1 MAGWRDYSYQDFLSY
16 PKNYDVIFKIYNHE
30 TAGAAGNLVW
40 GEQQTVTV
48 DKGYFSVL
56 LGDSSH
62 RPTPPVETWARRY
75 GDCKDKA
82 WLLAN
87 KLDQDADFQKTWPF
101 QRTPHVALTFGAVT
115 LKYDAYSIA
124 PYSYA
129 HPELKIPYPRLN
141 GIVKPNLFPG
151 RG

>member
-1 MAGWRDYSYQDFLSY
+1 HGMPGRGFI
-16 PKNYDVIFKIYNHE
+16 NYDRRQHKVLSLQDM
-30 TAGAAGNLVW
+30 LVPGQEEAFW
-40 GEQQTVTV
+40 KQAE
-48 DKGYFSVL
+48 L
-56 LGDSSH
+56 AH
-62 RPTPPVETWARRY
+62 
-75 GDCKDKA
+75 KA